1 MNTKNGLKETTTLQ
15 QAEFQKG
22 IFGLLGFMFLCQGL
36 VSQGMGFWATMA
48 IGVSLIVHSVRQHH
62 SS

>member
-1 MNTKNGLKETTTLQ
+1 MNTKNGLKETTTLP

-36 VSQGMGFWATMA
+36 VSQGIWFWATMA
-48 IGVSLIVHSVRQHH
+48 LGVSLLVHSARQRH